1 MRYKYTK
8 EDIEFLE
15 KYYPLGNWD
24 LIHQRF
30 PSLSDSA
37 IHSKCSRLGIKFD
50 LSKRQKYDYSKGRKY
65 WTDEEIEIL
74 KNNYSLKQMSEIE
87 KLLPNRSKHMIASKA
102 VSLNLESYTSLST
115 KWKDN
120 EIQYIKNNWFLT
132 PDILMAQE
140 LNRTQRA
147 VQAKRLEL
155 GFQRTGINN
164 KSYPTLSKYLRGQNY
179 DWKIQSMKQCE
190 YKCVLTGSKNFEIHH
205 LYGLSNIISD
215 LLNDYSQ
222 YQDIS
227 FDQLSDETL
236 NFLTEKFLEYQN
248 KYPLGECIRKDLHV
262 LFHSLYGQYYNTPE
276 QWYRFKEDYRNGV
289 YQNIA

>member
-1 MRYKYTK
+1 MENPVYET
-8 EDIEFLE
+8 
-15 KYYPLGNWD
+15 
-24 LIHQRF
+24 
-30 PSLSDSA
+30 
-37 IHSKCSRLGIKFD
+37 
-50 LSKRQKYDYSKGRKY
+50 
-65 WTDEEIEIL
+65 
-74 KNNYSLKQMSEIE
+74 
-87 KLLPNRSKHMIASKA
+87 
-102 VSLNLESYTSLST
+102 V
-115 KWKDN
+115 
-120 EIQYIKNNWFLT
+120 
-132 PDILMAQE
+132 
-140 LNRTQRA
+140 
-147 VQAKRLEL
+147 
-155 GFQRTGINN
+155 
-164 KSYPTLSKYLRGQNY
+164 
-179 DWKIQSMKQCE
+179 